1 MLLLKQEEV
10 TLKLAITEGG
20 SSTGVKYI
28 AGKAY
33 LTSVAMTCAVGEVL
47 SAQVAFQSEWSLD
60 RGVDMSVYMGEDGG
74 LLIKRTAVGQG
85 LLRKHLDPGDVS
97 VDRRRFSFDF
107 PVEALI
113 TGDRIEIYTA
123 DGSNLELVD
132 GHDFPDGLWHCH
144 IDDAGGVRL
153 YDEFEDAINGGI
165 DNAVELIDPSV
176 TQQIL
181 VRTRNSRFRCYAQM
195 RSWEI
200 TTNRQQ
206 VDTTTLGEEFVT
218 QFARGLISGQG
229 AVTCIWDYRNSL
241 CDPMGD
247 HSESEMPHYLCELL
261 LRLKQG
267 ALFRGQF
274 YLHKGDPSVWYEAIA
289 SSLMRQ

>member
-1 MLLLKQEEV
+1 
-10 TLKLAITEGG
+10 
-20 SSTGVKYI
+20 
-28 AGKAY
+28 
-33 LTSVAMTCAVGEVL
+33 
-47 SAQVAFQSEWSLD
+47 
-60 RGVDMSVYMGEDGG
+60 MSVYMGDDGG

-85 LLRKHLDPGDVS
+85 LLRSKLDPGDVN
-97 VDRRRFSFDF
+97 VDRKRFSFDF

-113 TGDRIEIYTA
+113 TGDRIEIFTA
-123 DGSNLELVD
+123 DGSDLTLVA
-132 GHDFPDGLWHCH
+132 GHNYPDGLWHCH

-153 YDEFEDAINGGI
+153 YDEFEDAINGGF
-165 DNAVELIDPSV
+165 DNAVALIEPPV
-176 TQQIL
+176 AQEIL
-181 VRTRNSRFRCYAQM
+181 VRTRNSRFRCLAQM
-195 RSWEI
+195 TGWEI
-200 TTNRQQ
+200 TTNRAA

-229 AVTCIWDYRNSL
+229 QTTCLWDFKNAL

-274 YLHKGDPSVWYEAIA
+274 YLYKGTPSVWYEADCVVTNAVMNFVPGSTVQSQVQFVTTGPIDLHTGQPDGFVLQEQDDLILQENA
-289 SSLMRQ
+289 DGILLEDTA

>member
-1 MLLLKQEEV
+1 
-10 TLKLAITEGG
+10 
-20 SSTGVKYI
+20 
-28 AGKAY
+28 
-33 LTSVAMTCAVGEVL
+33 
-47 SAQVAFQSEWSLD
+47 
-60 RGVDMSVYMGEDGG
+60 MSVYMGEDGG

-85 LLRKHLDPGDVS
+85 LLRSNLDPGDVN

-123 DGSNLELVD
+123 DGSDLTLVKD
-132 GHDFPDGLWHCH
+132 HDFPDGVWHCH
-144 IDDAGGVRL
+144 IDDSGGVRL

-165 DNAVELIDPSV
+165 ENAVELIEPPA

-181 VRTRNSRFRCYAQM
+181 VRTRNSKFRCYAQM

-200 TTNRQQ
+200 TTSRQQ

-218 QFARGLISGQG
+218 RFARGLISGQG
-229 AVTCIWDYRNSL
+229 TATCIWDYKDAI
-241 CDPMGD
+241 CDPMD
-247 HSESEMPHYLCELL
+247 CDEETEKPHYLCELL

-274 YLHKGDPSVWYEAIA
+274 FLHTGSPSVWYEADCVVTNAAMNFAPGRIVQSQVQFVTTGPIDLHTGQPDGFVLQEDGDLVLQENA
-289 SSLMRQ
+289 DGILLEDSV

>member
-1 MLLLKQEEV
+1 
-10 TLKLAITEGG
+10 
-20 SSTGVKYI
+20 
-28 AGKAY
+28 
-33 LTSVAMTCAVGEVL
+33 
-47 SAQVAFQSEWSLD
+47 
-60 RGVDMSVYMGEDGG
+60 MSVYMGEDGG
-74 LLIKRTAVGQG
+74 LMIKRTAVGQG
-85 LLRKHLDPGDVS
+85 LLRSQLDPGDVN
-97 VDRRRFSFDF
+97 VARKRFSFDF

-113 TGDRIEIYTA
+113 TGDRIEIFTA
-123 DGSNLELVD
+123 DGSNLTLVD
-132 GHDFPDGLWHCH
+132 GHNFPDGLWHCH

-153 YDEFEDAINGGI
+153 YDEFEDAINGGP
-165 DNAVELIDPSV
+165 DKAVALIEPPAA
-176 TQQIL
+176 QQIL

-195 RSWEI
+195 KGWEF
-200 TTNRQQ
+200 TTSRQQ

-229 AVTCIWDYRNSL
+229 SATCIWDYKNSL

-274 YLHKGDPSVWYEAIA
+274 YLHQGEPSVWYEADCIVTNA
-289 SSLMRQ
+289 AMNFVPGTVIQSQVQFVTTGTIDLHTGQPDGFTLTESGDLVLQENLDGILLEDSV